1 MFDKKYLLLAAFC
14 ALFSVNQSEAQE
26 NTATNTGLTGKDMTY
41 RGENYDLL
49 DSNFYTGKRLD
60 QYRRYINHQTVFPP
74 KPNNMWEIGISAGF
88 SNIFGD
94 MPSQSFLT
102 AKKPM
107 NAVGLGLTV
116 RKSIGYFLSVRGQFL
131 IANATGMDYRPHYV
145 NEEPWKD
152 LNYPSDKPY
161 IYNNYKTSIME
172 GSVQLVGALNNI
184 NFHNGKNK
192 MSIYGFIGG
201 GAMSVKVGVNALD
214 ANGQTYKFA
223 PNLQTGYAGIT
234 GFPGSGVNAVT
245 YDDRKIVYDQLNSM
259 LDDTYESDPYNNT
272 SNGTSKSKILPV
284 ITTGL
289 GVQFKVNNRFAIQF
303 EEKLSFTGDD
313 LLDGSRLQ
321 STEAGTL
328 SPSSDVYNYASVGL
342 NYSIGNKSK
351 KVAPL
356 WWVNPLDH
364 AYSELSD
371 PRHMRVPDAVLVDT
385 DNDGVADQFD
395 KCPGTPDGVAVDPRG
410 CPMDT
415 DGDGVPDFRDR
426 ELITPT
432 NCQPVDAD
440 GVGKCPCPDG
450 CEGKES
456 TKETKPNCGNISS
469 GNLNFSGNSSAI
481 TPVLKT
487 QLANIANQMKA
498 NPTCKLVFIGN
509 GSDSKLKQQRSWDRV
524 NALISHMS
532 DMHGIDRNR
541 FIFQYGGNGDANTVI
556 FRSANEGEEGPSN
569 VAPPFPN
576 LRKD

>member
-14 ALFSVNQSEAQE
+14 ALLSVNQSKAQE
-26 NTATNTGLTGKDMTY
+26 STATNTGLTGKDMTY

-49 DSNFYTGKRLD
+49 DSNFYTGKRLE

-94 MPSQSFLT
+94 MTSQSFLT

-107 NAVGLGLTV
+107 NAVGLGLSV

-131 IANATGMDYRPHYV
+131 IANATGMDYRPHLV
-145 NEEPWKD
+145 NEEPWVN
-152 LNYPSDKPY
+152 LNYAPESY

-214 ANGQTYKFA
+214 ANGQAYNFA
-223 PNLQTGYAGIT
+223 PNILTGYAGIT
-234 GFPGSGVNAVT
+234 GYPGSGVNAVT
-245 YDDRKIVYDQLNSM
+245 FDDRKIVYDQLNSM

-284 ITTGL
+284 FTTGV

-303 EEKLSFTGDD
+303 EEKLSFTDD
-313 LLDGSRLQ
+313 ELLDGTRLQ
-321 STEAGTL
+321 STPAGTL

-364 AYSELSD
+364 AYS
-371 PRHMRVPDAVLVDT
+371 
-385 DNDGVADQFD
+385 
-395 KCPGTPDGVAVDPRG
+395 
-410 CPMDT
+410 
-415 DGDGVPDFRDR
+415 
-426 ELITPT
+426 
-432 NCQPVDAD
+432 
-440 GVGKCPCPDG
+440 
-450 CEGKES
+450 
-456 TKETKPNCGNISS
+456 
-469 GNLNFSGNSSAI
+469 
-481 TPVLKT
+481 
-487 QLANIANQMKA
+487 
-498 NPTCKLVFIGN
+498 
-509 GSDSKLKQQRSWDRV
+509 
-524 NALISHMS
+524 
-532 DMHGIDRNR
+532 
-541 FIFQYGGNGDANTVI
+541 
-556 FRSANEGEEGPSN
+556 
-569 VAPPFPN
+569 
-576 LRKD
+576 

>member
-14 ALFSVNQSEAQE
+14 ALLSVNQSKAQE
-26 NTATNTGLTGKDMTY
+26 STATNTGLTGKDMTY

-131 IANATGMDYRPHYV
+131 IANATGMDYRPHVV

-152 LNYPSDKPY
+152 LNYPVGSY
-161 IYNNYKTSIME
+161 IYNNYKTSVME

-214 ANGQTYKFA
+214 TGGHAYNFA
-223 PNLQTGYAGIT
+223 PNIFTGYAGIT
-234 GFPGSGVNAVT
+234 GYPGSGVDEVT

-259 LDDTYESDPYNNT
+259 MDDTYESDPYNNT
-272 SNGTSKSKILPV
+272 SNGSSKSKIIPV
-284 ITTGL
+284 FTTGI

-303 EEKLSFTGDD
+303 EEKLSFTDDD
-313 LLDGSRLQ
+313 LLDGTRLQ
-321 STEAGTL
+321 STPAGTL
-328 SPSSDVYNYASVGL
+328 TPSSDVYNYASVGL

-371 PRHMRVPDAVLVDT
+371 PRHMRVPDAVMVDT
-385 DNDGVADQFD
+385 DNDGIADQFD
-395 KCPGTPDGVAVDPRG
+395 KCPGTPEGVAVDPRG

-415 DGDGVPDFRDR
+415 DGDGVPDFRDK